1 MILLESRETTMLQN
15 KKPLRRTYYNGL
27 TYAIRTA
34 QDNTLFIC
42 PKPSGP
48 TIRVERFCNMNRG
61 YTIEDY
67 LTENGYKEVSNDAG

>member
-1 MILLESRETTMLQN
+1 MLQ
-15 KKPLRRTYYNGL
+15 KPIRRTYYNGL

-67 LTENGYKEVSNDAG
+67 LTENGYKEVSNDAGQGD